1 MGEVY
6 RARDAKLERDV
17 AIKILPPTVA
27 ADTERLG
34 RFEREART
42 LAALNHPNIAAIYG
56 FEESGGVH
64 ALVMEYVPG
73 PTLADRLVTGPLPVS
88 EVLPIARQIA
98 DALQTAHD
106 LGIVHRD
113 LKPPNVKVTPD
124 GVVKVLDFGLAK
136 AIEPGTSGL
145 SGGGRL
151 HDLFVNFE
159 AVTPGE
165 YKAGGEGMR
174 LSHGFATS
182 PFGLIHAALSPRGL
196 VHLAFVDGSD
206 SGAATGLARRWPR
219 AALERD
225 DAAAQSL
232 ARQIFV
238 TRRGR
243 IALAPAGTNFQ
254 VRVWEALLEL
264 GAKGP
269 TSYSALA
276 AAIGSPG
283 ASRAVGQAVGANP
296 VAWLIPCHRVLRRD
310 GELGGYR
317 WGVERKRAMLAWEYA
332 ASVTA

>member
-1 MGEVY
+1 LPVALCGGNLTPMQNESASYRRIERVITYIDRNGE
-6 RARDAKLERDV
+6 RQPGLDELARIAGLSVFHFSREFRRW
-17 AIKILPPTVA
+17 AGLSPARYLRTVA
-27 ADTERLG
+27 LSAAK
-34 RFEREART
+34 RELDHRGSVLT
-42 LAALNHPNIAAIYG
+42 AAWAA
-56 FEESGGVH
+56 
-64 ALVMEYVPG
+64 
-73 PTLADRLVTGPLPVS
+73 
-88 EVLPIARQIA
+88 
-98 DALQTAHD
+98 
-106 LGIVHRD
+106 
-113 LKPPNVKVTPD
+113 
-124 GVVKVLDFGLAK
+124 
-136 AIEPGTSGL
+136 GL

-174 LSHGFATS
+174 LSLGFATS

-196 VHLAFVDGSD
+196 VHLAFVDGSE

>member
-1 MGEVY
+1 MQNVSASY
-6 RARDAKLERDV
+6 RRIERVITHIDRQRERQPALDELARV
-17 AIKILPPTVA
+17 AGLSVFHFSREFRRWAGLSPARYLRTVA
-27 ADTERLG
+27 LSAAK
-34 RFEREART
+34 RELDDRGSVLT
-42 LAALNHPNIAAIYG
+42 AAWAA
-56 FEESGGVH
+56 
-64 ALVMEYVPG
+64 
-73 PTLADRLVTGPLPVS
+73 
-88 EVLPIARQIA
+88 
-98 DALQTAHD
+98 
-106 LGIVHRD
+106 
-113 LKPPNVKVTPD
+113 
-124 GVVKVLDFGLAK
+124 
-136 AIEPGTSGL
+136 GL

-151 HDLFVNFE
+151 HDLFVSFE

-182 PFGLIHAALSPRGL
+182 PFGRVHAALSPRGL
-196 VHLAFVDGSD
+196 VHLAFVDGTESRAT
-206 SGAATGLARRWPR
+206 AALAGRWPR

-225 DAAAQSL
+225 DAAVLAL

-238 TRRGR
+238 ARRGR
-243 IALAPAGTNFQ
+243 ITVAPSGTNFQ

-264 GAKGP
+264 GARGP

-276 AAIGSPG
+276 AAIGNPG

-332 ASVTA
+332 ASVSA